1 MNESSL
7 AKSGTPWIAN
17 VLRPL
22 GESDFDPK
30 ADIEAAAADVKNG
43 GRSSCKQEVFG
54 FLDDF
59 SIAGFPVRLK
69 LDPVAHPA
77 PKAVHSWMITRHAS

>member
-1 MNESSL
+1 MNPVWPK
-7 AKSGTPWIAN
+7 AWIAN
-17 VLRPL
+17 VLRPEGL
-22 GESDFDPK
+22 ITTPK
-30 ADIEAAAADVKNG
+30 ADIEAAAAGVKNG

-59 SIAGFPVRLK
+59 SIARFPVRLK

-77 PKAVHSWMITRHAS
+77 PKAVHSWMVTRHAS